1 MGYIVLHKF
10 KDLKDG
16 DHLYSVGDV
25 YPPQGYKPSK
35 SRIDQLSTNKNAL
48 EMPLIEK
55 TSEEKEDVDA
65 DADRTVRGTE

>member
-16 DHLYSVGDV
+16 DHIYSVGDV
-25 YPPQGYKPSK
+25 YPRQGYKPSK
-35 SRIDQLSTNKNAL
+35 GRIDELATSKNAL
-48 EMPLIEK
+48 EKPLIEK

-65 DADRTVRGTE
+65 DADRTVRGNE